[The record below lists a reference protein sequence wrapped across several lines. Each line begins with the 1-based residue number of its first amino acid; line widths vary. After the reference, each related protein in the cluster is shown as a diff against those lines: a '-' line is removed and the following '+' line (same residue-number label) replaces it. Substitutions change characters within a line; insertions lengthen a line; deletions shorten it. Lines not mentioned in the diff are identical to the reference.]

1 VVDAS
6 DYLIDKARDA
16 IGLRS
21 KWFVITRYGGLA
33 FFAFVGVVIS
43 AFDDWLT
50 CFACWLVFCF
60 AFFMLIKKLEEHSKW
75 AAEHKRYS
83 TERSRRWYSWYSF
96 GPYST
101 ASSSGRDHL
110 NYNSP
115 GRSCT

>member
-1 VVDAS
+1 MVDAS

-75 AAEHKRYS
+75 AAEHKRYKHR
-83 TERSRRWYSWYSF
+83 TFETMVLMVLVWALF
-96 GPYST
+96 NGV
-101 ASSSGRDHL
+101 L
-110 NYNSP
+110 
-115 GRSCT
+115 